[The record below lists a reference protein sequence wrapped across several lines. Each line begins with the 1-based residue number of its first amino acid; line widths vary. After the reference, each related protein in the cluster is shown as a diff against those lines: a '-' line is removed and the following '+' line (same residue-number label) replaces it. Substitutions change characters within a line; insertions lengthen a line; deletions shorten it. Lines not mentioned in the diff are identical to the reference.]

1 MEKHI
6 EYRKKI
12 ANRRF
17 DCECL
22 VRMLTLEYLMTKFSY
37 FLHGLM
43 QTVFNKNESENS
55 VRQIS
60 GFVLLIMLMFMS
72 RVFSLAYAYVMLMLM
87 LALVRT
93 SL

>member
-22 VRMLTLEYLMTKFSY
+22 VKMLTLEYLMTKFSY

-43 QTVFNKNESENS
+43 QTVCSKNESENS

-60 GFVLLIMLMFMS
+60 GFVHLIMLMFTS
-72 RVFSLAYAYVMLMLM
+72 RVFSLAYAYAYVMLMLVLM
-87 LALVRT
+87 R
-93 SL
+93 